1 MKKTTKI
8 ILLALIVA
16 SLLTSVCGC
25 NSEHINTNP
34 SEQTKESSSV
44 GQTKN
49 TDTEKVDTSKLTFA
63 KTCDHIDFYYDEDNQ
78 WYAYIESWGEYRK
91 LGKIADGIDDAWLG
105 ENTVEIVTSQARRGE
120 NLVITTLKLFHD
132 SEKIARNTFELDMEY
147 EEGNRLFCNYYQENC
162 AYFFCTFQYES
173 HRLIRFETT
182 DGGKTWMNQENEL
195 DISGGTWHAWPEIA
209 KFITKDVGIVS
220 YRVLD
225 NEPLKVRTYV
235 TTDHGKTWTAIAD
248 LPDETCNLGN
258 VCDFK
263 KIDGKYIMTVRC
275 YGYDDEYD
283 FYTTDFQSWTLIG

>member
-8 ILLALIVA
+8 IPLALIVA
-16 SLLTSVCGC
+16 SLLTSACGC

-120 NLVITTLKLFHD
+120 NIVITTLKLFHD

-147 EEGNRLFCNYYQENC
+147 EEGNLLFCNYY
-162 AYFFCTFQYES
+162 S
-173 HRLIRFETT
+173 RL
-182 DGGKTWMNQENEL
+182 
-195 DISGGTWHAWPEIA
+195 
-209 KFITKDVGIVS
+209 
-220 YRVLD
+220 
-225 NEPLKVRTYV
+225 
-235 TTDHGKTWTAIAD
+235 
-248 LPDETCNLGN
+248 
-258 VCDFK
+258 
-263 KIDGKYIMTVRC
+263 
-275 YGYDDEYD
+275 
-283 FYTTDFQSWTLIG
+283 